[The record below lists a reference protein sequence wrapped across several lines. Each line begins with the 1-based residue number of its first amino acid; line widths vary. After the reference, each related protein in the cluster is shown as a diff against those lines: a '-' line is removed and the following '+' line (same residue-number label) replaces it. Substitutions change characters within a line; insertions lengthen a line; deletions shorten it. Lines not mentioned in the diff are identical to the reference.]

1 VLNTQRVAL
10 SDLGDIFDGP
20 HATPKRQIEGPYFL
34 NIASLDDGRLDLTQ
48 SDHLSRED
56 FERWT
61 KRVTPQEGDL
71 LFSYETRLGDA
82 ALMPAGIEA
91 CLGRR
96 MALLRPNRE
105 LADSR
110 FLLYFYLGPAVRQ
123 IIDRHTIH
131 GATVNRIGLS
141 TMGSWPVD
149 VPALPEQRAVA
160 EVLGALDDKITTNV
174 ALVRTSDELAGALTR
189 FSIDSAETVTLSEVA
204 LITMGSSPPGAS
216 YNELGDGT
224 VFYQGVRDFG
234 VRYPRN
240 RVWTTMPVRLAQRL
254 DCLVSV
260 RAPVGE
266 LNLAGEYT
274 CIGRGL
280 ASVRS
285 TATGPMSLFHLLK
298 DSPQVWAPYE
308 AEGTVFGSINKL
320 QLASLRVPTVRA
332 ERRAELEHE
341 LSALELR
348 IAAALEESDQLAAA
362 RDALL
367 PQLMSGTLRVQD
379 AEKTLEEVL

>member
-1 VLNTQRVAL
+1 MITQRL
-10 SDLGDIFDGP
+10 TFSDLGDIFDGP
-20 HATPKRQIEGPYFL
+20 HATPKRQTEGPYFL

>member
-1 VLNTQRVAL
+1 M
-10 SDLGDIFDGP
+10 
-20 HATPKRQIEGPYFL
+20 
-34 NIASLDDGRLDLTQ
+34 
-48 SDHLSRED
+48 
-56 FERWT
+56 
-61 KRVTPQEGDL
+61 